1 MASSDVVKKPPS
13 RRTPAAG
20 RAGRAMAVLG
30 GVRRTT
36 VLLVLAAV
44 VLSLGMVAGNGSG
57 EGRAASFSEIAQTD
71 ARASALELSRQ
82 AGELAE
88 AARSTTLT
96 AELVRQA
103 EVLNEQAAV
112 LTRAGSFRRGVPP
125 FSVAASG
132 AASSDAAVSGAV
144 ASDTGS
150 TDAADSDAAAG
161 YVRLLTISARS
172 SLDGAIRADA
182 GTARLLASTGA
193 AQQVLALRTAEAA
206 GLDAPEPWKPVTP
219 SSGSGRCAS
228 EGTGGA
234 SPFASAGVAPG
245 ASSGTEPE
253 TASSETGQEAA
264 PDAAAALQAAVDAE
278 YGTAYAYEVG
288 MARTSGTATR
298 AELEGRREVH
308 LAAGAEAVLLLP
320 EVCLPALTRAPA
332 YSLPPSF
339 TADPE
344 SALEELEDS
353 LPAVYADLAA
363 LGSGTVRAWAV
374 ERLAELS
381 TALYADEGS
390 VPAAPG
396 LDLDAAGLPQVPGT
410 P

>member
-71 ARASALELSRQ
+71 ARAAALELSRQ
-82 AGELAE
+82 AAGLAE

-96 AELVRQA
+96 AELARQA

-125 FSVAASG
+125 FPVAASG
-132 AASSDAAVSGAV
+132 AV
-144 ASDTGS
+144 ASNTGS
-150 TDAADSDAAAG
+150 TGAADPDAAAG

-193 AQQVLALRTAEAA
+193 AQQVLAFRTAEAA

-219 SSGSGRCAS
+219 SSESGRCAS
-228 EGTGGA
+228 EEAGGA
-234 SPFASAGVAPG
+234 SPFASPGVAPG
-245 ASSGTEPE
+245 TVPE
-253 TASSETGQEAA
+253 AVPEAATSETGPDAA

-298 AELEGRREVH
+298 AELEGRREEH
-308 LAAGAEAVLLLP
+308 LAAGAEAVRLLP

-396 LDLDAAGLPQVPGT
+396 LDLDAAGLPQVPDT